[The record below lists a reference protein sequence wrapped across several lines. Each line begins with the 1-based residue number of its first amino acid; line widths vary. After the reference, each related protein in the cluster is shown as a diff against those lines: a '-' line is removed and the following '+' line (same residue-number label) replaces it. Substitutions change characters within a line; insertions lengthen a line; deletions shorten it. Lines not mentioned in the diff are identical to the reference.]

1 LLKGLALV
9 LELSKRGDSMNHYE
23 TIIDSDHLEN
33 TIKIPEALKHQ
44 KVRIIIMLAEENNK
58 RN

>member
-1 LLKGLALV
+1 
-9 LELSKRGDSMNHYE
+9 MNHYE

-44 KVRIIIMLAEENNK
+44 KVRIIIMLAEEDNNK
-58 RN
+58 NLNLRGALEKY